1 MSSEFVSLLVA
12 ITGLFSERTASQFYS
27 QLWLTTPAC
36 QDNKRSH
43 VKKKKE
49 FISEQGLHIFNWI
62 SIQLRNKTFVSCVVQ
77 RGDLL
82 PWVTGGK
89 EGMWKCHF
97 LLDVMGNLCQ
107 RTKTGLKVSVM
118 KKLLVLE
125 LQQRWAGIIYVKIL
139 ESLELCFAYLAVTGI
154 SLVSGFQ

>member
-1 MSSEFVSLLVA
+1 MHLILRANEFRVCKPSGSNNWALFRKNGFTILLPVMADYSGMSRQQEESCE
-12 ITGLFSERTASQFYS
+12 
-27 QLWLTTPAC
+27 
-36 QDNKRSH
+36 
-43 VKKKKE
+43 KKNE

-97 LLDVMGNLCQ
+97 LLDVMGNLC
-107 RTKTGLKVSVM
+107 
-118 KKLLVLE
+118 
-125 LQQRWAGIIYVKIL
+125 
-139 ESLELCFAYLAVTGI
+139 
-154 SLVSGFQ
+154 